1 MEKIYLFFNGKKMYR
16 NITLTLSVLFIFH
29 GCSMVKGLFGKK
41 AIGDPNDPDFLNK
54 VQELKS
60 AYREGNIQALDEL
73 IEVYENP
80 DLHVKLR
87 VAAGKTLAQTE
98 HPRALHAISE
108 MVATTTAL
116 DYALLNESIKML
128 GMFKENPKAADALVR
143 SMHKME
149 DKTNEIHLS
158 LIKNLRRVRTKDQI
172 LALLDLYEVAKSNM
186 SRTERLLTESMG
198 AIGNDQVIPILTQV
212 ARDPKINIG
221 IRNQAVEILGKKKPD
236 DVAVA
241 FAELLGDPNTNLEVR
256 EFALNTMKG
265 VKEENLVLALLNTYN
280 MGKTEYYSLLN
291 TMLDA
296 LGEFDDLEVKKAV
309 IEIAHSDDY
318 PIDIR
323 KKAIDNLAAFNDPSI
338 VNGLLPMLENKDNY
352 IYYDNIINMV
362 YKLGEEK
369 KNAESVRR
377 MAFKAHFSKRK
388 FD

>member
-1 MEKIYLFFNGKKMYR
+1 MYR

-29 GCSMVKGLFGKK
+29 GCSMVKGLLGKK

-73 IEVYENP
+73 IEVYEDP

-98 HPRALHAISE
+98 HPRALHSISE

-149 DKTNEIHLS
+149 DKTNEIHIS

-296 LGEFDDLEVKKAV
+296 LGEFDDPEVKKAV

-377 MAFKAHFSKRK
+377 MAFKAHFSKREY
-388 FD
+388 D

>member
-1 MEKIYLFFNGKKMYR
+1 MYR

-29 GCSMVKGLFGKK
+29 GCSMVKGLLGKK

-98 HPRALHAISE
+98 HPRALHSISE

-149 DKTNEIHLS
+149 DKTNEIHIS

-296 LGEFDDLEVKKAV
+296 LGEFDDPEVKKAV

-377 MAFKAHFSKRK
+377 MAFKAHFSKK
-388 FD
+388 EYD

>member
-1 MEKIYLFFNGKKMYR
+1 MYR
-16 NITLTLSVLFIFH
+16 NITLIISILFMFH

-41 AIGDPNDPDFLNK
+41 SIGNPNDPDFLNR

-73 IEVYENP
+73 IEVYEDP

-98 HPRALHAISE
+98 HPRALHSISE

-149 DKTNEIHLS
+149 DKTNEIHIS

-280 MGKTEYYSLLN
+280 MGKTEYYSLLS

-296 LGEFDDLEVKKAV
+296 LGEFNDPEVKKAV

-338 VNGLLPMLENKDNY
+338 LNGLLPMLENKDNY

-377 MAFKAHFSKRK
+377 MAFKAHFSKREYE
-388 FD
+388 

>member
-1 MEKIYLFFNGKKMYR
+1 MIKKIIFALLTSIVFN
-16 NITLTLSVLFIFH
+16 N
-29 GCSMVKGLFGKK
+29 CSIVTGLFGKK
-41 AIGDPNDPDFLNK
+41 SIGDPNDPDFLNR

-60 AYREGNIQALDEL
+60 AYREGDIQALDEL
-73 IEVYENP
+73 IEVYEDP
-80 DLHVKLR
+80 DLHIKLR

-98 HPRALHAISE
+98 HPRALHSISE

-116 DYALLNESIKML
+116 DYALLDESIKML
-128 GMFKENPKAADALVR
+128 GLFKENPKAADALVR

-149 DKTNEIHLS
+149 DKTNEIHITLV
-158 LIKNLRRVRTKDQI
+158 KNLRRVRTKDQI

-186 SRTERLLTESMG
+186 SRTERLLTETMG
-198 AIGNDQVIPILTQV
+198 AIGDDQVVPVLTQI
-212 ARDPKINIG
+212 AKDPKINIG
-221 IRNQAVEILGKKKPD
+221 VRNQAVEILGKKKPD

-291 TMLDA
+291 TMLAA
-296 LGEFDDLEVKKAV
+296 LGEFDDPEVKKAV
-309 IEIAHSDDY
+309 IEIAHSDNY
-318 PIDIR
+318 PMDIR
-323 KKAIDNLAAFNDPSI
+323 KKAIDNLAAFNDPS
-338 VNGLLPMLENKDNY
+338 VLNGLLPMLENKENY

-377 MAFKAHFSKRK
+377 MAYKAHFSKREY
-388 FD
+388 D

>member
-1 MEKIYLFFNGKKMYR
+1 MIKKIIFALLTSIVFN
-16 NITLTLSVLFIFH
+16 S
-29 GCSMVKGLFGKK
+29 CSIVTGLFGKK
-41 AIGDPNDPDFLNK
+41 SIGDPNDPDFLNR

-60 AYREGNIQALDEL
+60 AYREGDIQALDEL
-73 IEVYENP
+73 IEVYEDP
-80 DLHVKLR
+80 DLHIKLR

-98 HPRALHAISE
+98 HPRALHSISE

-128 GMFKENPKAADALVR
+128 GLFKENPKAADALVR

-149 DKTNEIHLS
+149 DKTNEIHITLV
-158 LIKNLRRVRTKDQI
+158 KNLRRVRTKDQI

-186 SRTERLLTESMG
+186 SRTERLLTETMG
-198 AIGNDQVIPILTQV
+198 AIGDDQVVPVLTQI
-212 ARDPKINIG
+212 AKDPKINIG
-221 IRNQAVEILGKKKPD
+221 VRNQAVEILGKKKPD

-291 TMLDA
+291 TMLAA
-296 LGEFDDLEVKKAV
+296 LGEFDDPEVKKAV
-309 IEIAHSDDY
+309 IEIAHSDNY
-318 PIDIR
+318 PMDIR
-323 KKAIDNLAAFNDPSI
+323 KKAIDNLAAFNDPS
-338 VNGLLPMLENKDNY
+338 VLNGLLPMLENKENY

-362 YKLGEEK
+362 YNLGEEK

-377 MAFKAHFSKRK
+377 MAYKAHFSKK
-388 FD
+388 EYD

>member
-1 MEKIYLFFNGKKMYR
+1 MYR
-16 NITLTLSVLFIFH
+16 NITLILSILFMFH

-41 AIGDPNDPDFLNK
+41 SIGDPNDPDFLNR

-73 IEVYENP
+73 IEVYEDP

-98 HPRALHAISE
+98 HPRALHSISE

-149 DKTNEIHLS
+149 DKTNEVHIS

-296 LGEFDDLEVKKAV
+296 LGEFDDPEVKKAV

-338 VNGLLPMLENKDNY
+338 LNGLLPMLENKDNY

-377 MAFKAHFSKRK
+377 MAFKAHFSKREY
-388 FD
+388 D

>member
-1 MEKIYLFFNGKKMYR
+1 MYR

-73 IEVYENP
+73 IEVYEDP

-98 HPRALHAISE
+98 HPRALHSISE

-296 LGEFDDLEVKKAV
+296 LGEFDDPEVKKAV

-377 MAFKAHFSKRK
+377 MAFKAHFSKRE